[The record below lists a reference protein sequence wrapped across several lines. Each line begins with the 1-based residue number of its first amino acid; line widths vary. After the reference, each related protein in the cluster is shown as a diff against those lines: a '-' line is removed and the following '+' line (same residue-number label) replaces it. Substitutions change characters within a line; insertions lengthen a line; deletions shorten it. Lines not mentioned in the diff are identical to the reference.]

1 MRLNLNYIT
10 LALSTIA
17 LANAKLI
24 MIIRHGEK
32 LNDKVTDLSP
42 RGKARAQCL
51 INLFGENGVF
61 LQPEHIY
68 AQSPSEKKQSTRPR
82 DTVTPLSEAIGIP
95 INLDYTSG
103 QVKKLAKSIE
113 NSTDNKVVLISWSND
128 NIPDIAEKFGI
139 VNPPDWDSNTFDDI
153 WMLYDDATTSFY
165 RNNVSKRT
173 TYSGTDGF
181 TMEIVKQNIDD
192 CINENVKNFKVTS
205 TSSEGNSNSASGSSR
220 SVHFTSSLFI
230 AIVGVFIY
238 FIAAF
243 Y

>member
-1 MRLNLNYIT
+1 MRLNFNYII
-10 LALSTIA
+10 LALSTVA

-51 INLFGENGVF
+51 INVFGENGTY
-61 LQPEHIY
+61 LTPEHIY
-68 AQSPSEKKQSTRPR
+68 AQSPTEKKQSTRPK
-82 DTVTPLSEAIGIP
+82 DTVTPLAESLGVT

-103 QVKKLAKSIE
+103 QVKKLAKNIE
-113 NSTDNKVVLISWSND
+113 TATDNNVVLISWSND

-139 VNPPDWDSNTFDDI
+139 VNPPNWDSNTFDEI
-153 WMLYDDATTSFY
+153 WMLYDDATTSFFN
-165 RNNVSKRT
+165 NNVSKRT

-205 TSSEGNSNSASGSSR
+205 QSTSEDVSGSPS
-220 SVHFTSSLFI
+220 SVHLTSSLFF
-230 AIVGVFIY
+230 AMVGVFIY
-238 FIAAF
+238 FIAAL

>member
-10 LALSTIA
+10 LFLSTIA
-17 LANAKLI
+17 LANAKLV

-51 INLFGENGVF
+51 INIFGNNGVY
-61 LQPEHIY
+61 LTPEHIY

-82 DTVTPLSEAIGIP
+82 DTVIPLAESLGLTV
-95 INLDYTSG
+95 NLDYTSG
-103 QVKKLAKSIE
+103 QVKKLVKSIE

-139 VNPPDWDSNTFDDI
+139 VNPPEWDSNTFDDI

-165 RNNVSKRT
+165 NNNVSKRT

-181 TMEIVKQNIDD
+181 TMEIVKQNIDE
-192 CINENVKNFKVTS
+192 CINENVGNFKVTS
-205 TSSEGNSNSASGSSR
+205 TNSNSTSGSSN

-238 FIAAF
+238 FIAVF